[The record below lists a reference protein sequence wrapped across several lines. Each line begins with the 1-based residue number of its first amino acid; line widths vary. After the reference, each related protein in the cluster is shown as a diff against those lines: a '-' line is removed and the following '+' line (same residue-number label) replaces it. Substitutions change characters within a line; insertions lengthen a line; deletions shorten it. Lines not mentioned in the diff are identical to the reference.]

1 MVRFLVLVVVVAGL
15 ALGVAFVLAGRA
27 PGPTIEVHQPVHLI
41 GRSATLDLSV
51 EAPGGDIS
59 RVDAAIEQ
67 DSASLPLF
75 SLDRPAEAVLTQETP
90 DRIRVSRSFD
100 RESLPALQPGDATLV
115 VTAVRPVLFGL
126 RKQVTTVRR
135 DLEVRFDPPRLT
147 VLSTFHYINHGGS
160 EIVVYRVT
168 PPDVESGVRVGDMTY
183 PGYPAADAGVT
194 SVDETVKV
202 ALFALL
208 FDQELNTPFEVYAID
223 EAGNEGRAEFDHRI
237 FPQAFRRTR
246 VELTDTFMQRVVPR
260 ILERSPAFR
269 EETPNNEDLLAQY
282 VRINGEM
289 RRRNADTIASMA
301 AKTEPRT
308 LWQGPFRQLSSSQ
321 VESEFAEHRTYVY
334 QGQEVDQQVHLG
346 FDLAVTANIPILA
359 ANRGKVV
366 YADYLGIY
374 GNCLIIDH
382 GMGLQSLYAHLSS
395 FAVAAGDFVE
405 RDEQVGRSGMTG
417 LAGGDHL
424 HFTMLL
430 HGRPVTP
437 VEWWDPH
444 WTEDR
449 ITRKLREASGVDP
462 SNRRP

>member
-1 MVRFLVLVVVVAGL
+1 MLRFLVLVVVVAGL
-15 ALGVAFVLAGRA
+15 ALSGAFVLAGRA
-27 PGPTIEVHQPVHLI
+27 PGPTIEVHQPVRLV

-51 EAPGGDIS
+51 EAPGGNIS

-75 SLDRPAEAVLTQETP
+75 SLDSPAEAVLTQETP
-90 DRIRVSRSFD
+90 DRIRVGRPFD
-100 RESLPALQPGDATLV
+100 RESLPALQPGEATLV

-126 RKQVTTVRR
+126 RQQATTVRR
-135 DLEVRFDPPRLT
+135 DLEVCFDPPRVT

-160 EIVVYRVT
+160 EMVVYSVT
-168 PPDVESGVRVGDMTY
+168 PPDVESGVRVGEMTY

-202 ALFALL
+202 AFFALL
-208 FDQELNTPFEVYAID
+208 FDQELSTPFELYAID
-223 EAGNEGRAEFDHRI
+223 DAGNEGRAEFDHRI
-237 FPQAFRRTR
+237 FPRAFRRTR

-269 EETPNNEDLLAQY
+269 EETPNDEDLLAQY

-301 AKTEPRT
+301 AETEPRT
-308 LWQGPFRQLSSSQ
+308 LWQDPFRQLSDSQ
-321 VESEFAEHRTYVY
+321 VESEFAEHRTYVH

-395 FAVAAGDFVE
+395 VAVAAGDIVE

-444 WTEDR
+444 WIEDR
-449 ITRKLREASGVDP
+449 ITRKLREAGGAEP